1 MSNPAGGY
9 APLAALRGLEK
20 QLRLLRREWRAFR
33 DDPSR
38 DGLADM
44 RRRAERVMRSLESLA
59 GEVSDARR
67 LEEHVLPEALL
78 PDRPAPRMVVRTSRD
93 LDSRVGSAARAW
105 KEVVHTGDVRALD
118 ELIGT
123 LSGSADQ
130 TAILLAALGSG
141 PEAGAGGE
149 GVQAVVH
156 SSPNVETLSARL
168 EAMLWRLQA
177 DWSLARQAPAE
188 HPLRVLRESFLATAS
203 TAAELR
209 DLRSRVGEARF
220 KRSLRVGRH
229 LGLGVH
235 FLLYRDPFAGT
246 YNREGFDALAGAEL
260 KRCRRYD
267 RGFGLVVLRL
277 SIPDLEGLRKAV
289 ATIRGELRE
298 YDLLA
303 RYIDDLLVV
312 GVPEGDAPG
321 TRRVASRILRSL
333 RRQGIGGWV
342 EGLAYANMP
351 EDGSTLGGLLDGA
364 RNRLQP

>member
-1 MSNPAGGY
+1 
-9 APLAALRGLEK
+9 
-20 QLRLLRREWRAFR
+20 
-33 DDPSR
+33 
-38 DGLADM
+38 
-44 RRRAERVMRSLESLA
+44 MRSLESLA
-59 GEVSDARR
+59 GEVSDPPAGRER
-67 LEEHVLPEALL
+67 YSL
-78 PDRPAPRMVVRTSRD
+78 PDAFSTGRPAPRMVVRTSRD
-93 LDSRVGSAARAW
+93 LDSRVGGAARAW
-105 KEVVHTGDVRALD
+105 KEVVHSGDVRALD
-118 ELIGT
+118 ELVGT
-123 LSGSADQ
+123 LAGSADQ

-141 PEAGAGGE
+141 LDAGAGSAE
-149 GVQAVVH
+149 PPAADQ
-156 SSPNVETLSARL
+156 SSPNVEALSARL

-188 HPLRVLRESFLATAS
+188 NPLRVLRESFLAAAG

-209 DLRSRVGEARF
+209 DLRTRVGEAEF

-229 LGLGVH
+229 LGVGVH
-235 FLLYRDPFAGT
+235 FLPYRDPFAGT
-246 YNREGFDALAGAEL
+246 YNREGFDALASAEL
-260 KRCRRYD
+260 KRCRRYG
-267 RGFGLVVLRL
+267 REFGLVLLRL

-333 RRQGIGGWV
+333 RRVDIGGWV
-342 EGLAYANMP
+342 DGLAYANMP
-351 EDGSTLGGLLDGA
+351 EDGSTLGGLLTGA